1 MRIERVLAPNPGPF
15 TGTGTN
21 TWLLESDNELV
32 VIDPGPLHDGHA
44 AAIASAVGERKVVTV
59 LVTHTH
65 EDHAPLANL
74 LAREWQVPARGHAP
88 GPGFDPDIR
97 LTEGSAVPVGDATLE
112 VVHTPGHSDDHLC
125 FKAGSVL
132 FTGDHIMGGSSV
144 MVEDMVSYM
153 DSLQRLR
160 GVALTRLYPGHGEII
175 DDPAG
180 TIDWY
185 LAHRRQRERQILDAI
200 ERGVTTLPDIVED
213 VYSEVDPAL
222 HPLAMRSVTAHVDKL
237 ISEGLVRSDGDLVR
251 AGEVG

>member
-1 MRIERVLAPNPGPF
+1 VLAPNPGPF
-15 TGTGTN
+15 TGSGTN
-21 TWLLESDNELV
+21 TWLLDSDGELV
-32 VIDPGPLHDGHA
+32 VIDPGPIDDGHA
-44 AAIASAVGERKVVTV
+44 SAISEAVGGRDVVTV
-59 LVTHTH
+59 MVTHTH
-65 EDHAPLANL
+65 EDHAPLANP
-74 LAREWQVPARGHAP
+74 LARQWQVSASGHAP
-88 GPGFDPDIR
+88 GRDFDPDIR
-97 LTEGSAVPVGDATLE
+97 LTEGATVPVGNTMLE

-125 FKAGSVL
+125 FKVGSVL

-144 MVEDMVSYM
+144 MVEDMVSYI
-153 DSLQRLR
+153 DSLERLAR
-160 GVALTRLYPGHGEII
+160 IELTRLYPGHGEII

-222 HPLAMRSVTAHVDKL
+222 LPLAMRSATAHVGKL

-251 AGEVG
+251 LPGDAG